1 MNNVLDF
8 AESFL
13 RDCFNISIP
22 IITVTDILEIIIIAV
37 FLYELFKWVQS
48 TRAWMLF
55 KGVLIILVF
64 FVVAAL
70 LQMNTILWIGE
81 KLLNAGVIAFIVVFQ
96 PELRKALE
104 QLGRR
109 NLFRNV
115 LPSSWTKGELLR
127 YEDSTKNDIIKASFD
142 MGRVKTGALIV
153 VEQDVKLKE
162 YERTGIDLD
171 ALLTRQLL
179 VNIFEKNT
187 PLHDGAVIVRGDRI
201 VAATCYL
208 PLTES
213 LGISKELGTRHRAA
227 VGISEVSDAI
237 TIVVSE
243 ETGKISVAIDG
254 RLYHDLDKDG
264 LNLILSKAQVIKEEH
279 EKKKKEKKVE
289 SQETEVVNL
298 SDAKSDGEGDS
309 NEE

>member
-1 MNNVLDF
+1 MNNAINLI
-8 AESFL
+8 ESFL
-13 RDCFNISIP
+13 RDYFNISIP
-22 IITVTDILEIIIIAV
+22 IINFTDVLEIIIIAV
-37 FLYELFKWVQS
+37 FLYELFKWVKS

-55 KGVLIILVF
+55 RGVLIILIF

-104 QLGRR
+104 QIGRR
-109 NLFRNV
+109 KLFRNI
-115 LPSSWTKGELLR
+115 LPSSWSKGELR
-127 YEDSTKNDIIKASFD
+127 RFTDTTKNDIVKACFD

-153 VEQDVKLKE
+153 VEQDVKLQE

-171 ALLTRQLL
+171 AHLTRQLL
-179 VNIFEKNT
+179 INIFEKNT
-187 PLHDGAVIVRGDRI
+187 PLHDGAVIVRNDRI

-208 PLTES
+208 PLTEN

-227 VGISEVSDAI
+227 VGISEVSDAV

-243 ETGKISVAIDG
+243 ETGKISVAVEGI
-254 RLYHDLDKDG
+254 LYHDLDRDG
-264 LNLILSKAQVIKEEH
+264 LSKILSKAQIIKEEH
-279 EKKKKEKKVE
+279 DKKNVKGED
-289 SQETEVVNL
+289 TE
-298 SDAKSDGEGDS
+298 EMEEDS
-309 NEE
+309 NVE

>member
-1 MNNVLDF
+1 MKTLNNAVDLI
-8 AESFL
+8 ESFL
-13 RDCFNISIP
+13 RDYFNISIP
-22 IITVTDILEIIIIAV
+22 IINFTDVLEIIIIAV
-37 FLYELFKWVQS
+37 FLYELFKWVKS

-55 KGVLIILVF
+55 RGVLIILIF

-104 QLGRR
+104 QIGRR
-109 NLFRNV
+109 KLFRNI
-115 LPSSWTKGELLR
+115 LPSSWSKGELR
-127 YEDSTKNDIIKASFD
+127 RFTDTTKNDIVKACFD

-153 VEQDVKLKE
+153 VEQDVKLQE

-171 ALLTRQLL
+171 AHLTRQLL
-179 VNIFEKNT
+179 INIFEKNT
-187 PLHDGAVIVRGDRI
+187 PLHDGAVIVRNDRI

-208 PLTES
+208 PLTEN

-227 VGISEVSDAI
+227 VGISEVSDAV

-243 ETGKISVAIDG
+243 ETGKISVAVEGI
-254 RLYHDLDKDG
+254 LYHDLDRDG
-264 LNLILSKAQVIKEEH
+264 LSKILSKAQIIKEEH
-279 EKKKKEKKVE
+279 DKKNVKGEDTEEMKE
-289 SQETEVVNL
+289 
-298 SDAKSDGEGDS
+298 DS
-309 NEE
+309 NVE

>member
-1 MNNVLDF
+1 MNNAVDLI
-8 AESFL
+8 ESFL
-13 RDCFNISIP
+13 RDYFNISIP
-22 IITVTDILEIIIIAV
+22 IINFTDVLEIIIIAV
-37 FLYELFKWVQS
+37 FLYELFKWVKS

-55 KGVLIILVF
+55 RGVLIILIF

-104 QLGRR
+104 QIGRR
-109 NLFRNV
+109 KLFRNI
-115 LPSSWTKGELLR
+115 LPSSWSKGELR
-127 YEDSTKNDIIKASFD
+127 RFTDTTKNDIVKACFD

-153 VEQDVKLKE
+153 VEQDVKLQE

-171 ALLTRQLL
+171 AHLTRQLL
-179 VNIFEKNT
+179 INIFEKNT
-187 PLHDGAVIVRGDRI
+187 PLHDGAVIVRNDRI

-208 PLTES
+208 PLTEN

-227 VGISEVSDAI
+227 VGISEVSDAV

-243 ETGKISVAIDG
+243 ETGKISVAVEGI
-254 RLYHDLDKDG
+254 LYHDLDRDG
-264 LNLILSKAQVIKEEH
+264 LGKILSKAQIIKEEH
-279 EKKKKEKKVE
+279 DKKNAKVE
-289 SQETEVVNL
+289 DAQEMEED
-298 SDAKSDGEGDS
+298 SDVE
-309 NEE
+309 

>member
-1 MNNVLDF
+1 MKTLNNAVDLI
-8 AESFL
+8 ESFL
-13 RDCFNISIP
+13 RDYFNISIP
-22 IITVTDILEIIIIAV
+22 IITFTDILEIIIIAV
-37 FLYELFKWVQS
+37 FLYELFKWVKS

-55 KGVLIILVF
+55 RGVLIILVF

-104 QLGRR
+104 QIGRR
-109 NLFRNV
+109 KLFRNF
-115 LPSSWTKGELLR
+115 LPSSWSKGELHR
-127 YEDSTKNDIIKASFD
+127 FTDTTKNDIVKASFD

-153 VEQDVKLKE
+153 VEQDVKLQE

-171 ALLTRQLL
+171 AHLTRQLL
-179 VNIFEKNT
+179 INIFEKNT
-187 PLHDGAVIVRGDRI
+187 PLHDGAVIVRNDRI

-208 PLTES
+208 PLTEN

-227 VGISEVSDAI
+227 VGISEVSDAV

-243 ETGKISVAIDG
+243 ETGKISVAVEG
-254 RLYHDLDKDG
+254 VLYHDLDKDG
-264 LNLILSKAQVIKEEH
+264 LGKILSKAQIIKEEH
-279 EKKKKEKKVE
+279 DKKKEDSKQADIEEEDSDVE
-289 SQETEVVNL
+289 
-298 SDAKSDGEGDS
+298 
-309 NEE
+309 

>member
-1 MNNVLDF
+1 MNNAVDLI
-8 AESFL
+8 ESFL
-13 RDCFNISIP
+13 RDYFNISIP
-22 IITVTDILEIIIIAV
+22 IINFTDVLEIIIIAV
-37 FLYELFKWVQS
+37 FLYELFKWVKS

-55 KGVLIILVF
+55 RGVLIILIF

-104 QLGRR
+104 QIGRR
-109 NLFRNV
+109 KLFRNI
-115 LPSSWTKGELLR
+115 LPSSWSKGELR
-127 YEDSTKNDIIKASFD
+127 RFTDTTKNDIVKACFD

-153 VEQDVKLKE
+153 VEQDVKLQE

-171 ALLTRQLL
+171 AHLTRQLL
-179 VNIFEKNT
+179 INIFEKNT
-187 PLHDGAVIVRGDRI
+187 PLHDGAVIVRNDRI

-208 PLTES
+208 PLTEN

-227 VGISEVSDAI
+227 VGISEVSDAV

-243 ETGKISVAIDG
+243 ETGKISV
-254 RLYHDLDKDG
+254 
-264 LNLILSKAQVIKEEH
+264 
-279 EKKKKEKKVE
+279 
-289 SQETEVVNL
+289 
-298 SDAKSDGEGDS
+298 
-309 NEE
+309 

>member
-1 MNNVLDF
+1 MNNAIDLI
-8 AESFL
+8 ESFL
-13 RDCFNISIP
+13 RDYFNISIP
-22 IITVTDILEIIIIAV
+22 IINFTDVLEIIIIAV
-37 FLYELFKWVQS
+37 FLYELFKWVKS

-55 KGVLIILVF
+55 RGVLIILIF

-104 QLGRR
+104 QIGRR
-109 NLFRNV
+109 KLFRNI
-115 LPSSWTKGELLR
+115 LPSSWSKGELR
-127 YEDSTKNDIIKASFD
+127 RFTDTTKNDIVKACFD

-153 VEQDVKLKE
+153 VEQDVKLQE

-171 ALLTRQLL
+171 AHLTRQLL
-179 VNIFEKNT
+179 INIFEKNT
-187 PLHDGAVIVRGDRI
+187 PLHDGAVIVRNDRI

-208 PLTES
+208 PLTEN

-227 VGISEVSDAI
+227 VGISEVSDAV

-243 ETGKISVAIDG
+243 ETGKISVAVEGI
-254 RLYHDLDKDG
+254 LYHDLDRDG
-264 LNLILSKAQVIKEEH
+264 LSKILSKAQIIKEEH
-279 EKKKKEKKVE
+279 DKKNVKGEDAEEMEEDSDVE
-289 SQETEVVNL
+289 
-298 SDAKSDGEGDS
+298 
-309 NEE
+309 

>member
-1 MNNVLDF
+1 MKTLNNAIDLI
-8 AESFL
+8 ESFL
-13 RDCFNISIP
+13 RDYFNISIP
-22 IITVTDILEIIIIAV
+22 IINITDVLEIIIIAV
-37 FLYELFKWVQS
+37 FLYELFKWVKS

-55 KGVLIILVF
+55 RGVLIILIF

-104 QLGRR
+104 QIGRR
-109 NLFRNV
+109 KLFRNI
-115 LPSSWTKGELLR
+115 LPSSWSKGELR
-127 YEDSTKNDIIKASFD
+127 RFTDTTKNDIVKACFD

-153 VEQDVKLKE
+153 VEQDVKLQE

-171 ALLTRQLL
+171 AHLTRQLL
-179 VNIFEKNT
+179 INIFEKNT
-187 PLHDGAVIVRGDRI
+187 PLHDGAVIVRNDRI

-208 PLTES
+208 PLTEN

-227 VGISEVSDAI
+227 VGISEVSDAV

-243 ETGKISVAIDG
+243 ETGKISVAVEGI
-254 RLYHDLDKDG
+254 LYHDLDRDG
-264 LNLILSKAQVIKEEH
+264 LSKILSKAQIIKEEH
-279 EKKKKEKKVE
+279 DKKNVKGED
-289 SQETEVVNL
+289 TE
-298 SDAKSDGEGDS
+298 EMEEDS
-309 NEE
+309 NVE

>member
-1 MNNVLDF
+1 MNNAVDLI
-8 AESFL
+8 ESFL
-13 RDCFNISIP
+13 RDYFNISIP
-22 IITVTDILEIIIIAV
+22 IINFTDVLEIIIIAV
-37 FLYELFKWVQS
+37 FLYELFKWVKS

-55 KGVLIILVF
+55 RGVLIILIF

-104 QLGRR
+104 QIGRR
-109 NLFRNV
+109 KLFRNI
-115 LPSSWTKGELLR
+115 LPSSWSKGELR
-127 YEDSTKNDIIKASFD
+127 RFTDTTKNDIVKACFD

-153 VEQDVKLKE
+153 VEQDVKLQE

-171 ALLTRQLL
+171 AHLTRQLL
-179 VNIFEKNT
+179 INIFEKNT
-187 PLHDGAVIVRGDRI
+187 PLHDGAVIVRNDRI

-208 PLTES
+208 PLTEN

-227 VGISEVSDAI
+227 VGISEVSDAV

-243 ETGKISVAIDG
+243 ETGKISVAVEGI
-254 RLYHDLDKDG
+254 LYHDLDRDG
-264 LNLILSKAQVIKEEH
+264 LGKILSKAQIIKEEH
-279 EKKKKEKKVE
+279 DKKNAKVE
-289 SQETEVVNL
+289 DAEEMEED
-298 SDAKSDGEGDS
+298 SDVE
-309 NEE
+309 

>member
-1 MNNVLDF
+1 MNNAVDLI
-8 AESFL
+8 ESFL
-13 RDCFNISIP
+13 RDYFNISIP
-22 IITVTDILEIIIIAV
+22 NINFTDVLEIIIIAV
-37 FLYELFKWVQS
+37 FLYELFKWVKS

-55 KGVLIILVF
+55 RGVLIILIF

-104 QLGRR
+104 QIGRR
-109 NLFRNV
+109 KLFRNI
-115 LPSSWTKGELLR
+115 LPSSWSKGELR
-127 YEDSTKNDIIKASFD
+127 RFTDTTKNDIVKACFD

-153 VEQDVKLKE
+153 VEQDVKLQE

-171 ALLTRQLL
+171 AHLTRQLL
-179 VNIFEKNT
+179 INIFEKNT
-187 PLHDGAVIVRGDRI
+187 PLHDGAVIVRNDRI

-208 PLTES
+208 PLTEN

-227 VGISEVSDAI
+227 VGISEVSDAV

-243 ETGKISVAIDG
+243 ETGKISVAVEGI
-254 RLYHDLDKDG
+254 LYHDLDRDG
-264 LNLILSKAQVIKEEH
+264 LSKILSKAQIIKEEH
-279 EKKKKEKKVE
+279 DKKNVKGED
-289 SQETEVVNL
+289 TE
-298 SDAKSDGEGDS
+298 EMEEDS
-309 NEE
+309 NVE

>member
-1 MNNVLDF
+1 MKTLNNAIDLI
-8 AESFL
+8 ESFL
-13 RDCFNISIP
+13 RDYFNISIP
-22 IITVTDILEIIIIAV
+22 IINFTDVLEIIIIAV
-37 FLYELFKWVQS
+37 FLYELFKWVKS

-55 KGVLIILVF
+55 RGVLIILIF

-104 QLGRR
+104 QIGRR
-109 NLFRNV
+109 KLFRNI
-115 LPSSWTKGELLR
+115 LPSSWSKGELR
-127 YEDSTKNDIIKASFD
+127 RFTDTTKNDIVKACFD

-153 VEQDVKLKE
+153 VEQDVKLQE

-171 ALLTRQLL
+171 AHLTRQLL
-179 VNIFEKNT
+179 INIFEKNT
-187 PLHDGAVIVRGDRI
+187 PLHDGAVIVRNDRI

-208 PLTES
+208 PLTEN

-227 VGISEVSDAI
+227 VGISEVSDAV

-243 ETGKISVAIDG
+243 ETGKISVAVEGI
-254 RLYHDLDKDG
+254 LYHDLDRDG
-264 LNLILSKAQVIKEEH
+264 LSKILSKAQIIKEEH
-279 EKKKKEKKVE
+279 DKKNVKGEDTEEMKE
-289 SQETEVVNL
+289 
-298 SDAKSDGEGDS
+298 DS
-309 NEE
+309 NVE

>member
-1 MNNVLDF
+1 MKTLNNAIDLI
-8 AESFL
+8 ESFL
-13 RDCFNISIP
+13 RDYFNISIP
-22 IITVTDILEIIIIAV
+22 IINFTDVLEIIIIAV
-37 FLYELFKWVQS
+37 FLYELFKWVKS

-55 KGVLIILVF
+55 RGVLIILIF

-104 QLGRR
+104 QIGRR
-109 NLFRNV
+109 KLFRNI
-115 LPSSWTKGELLR
+115 LPSSWSKGELR
-127 YEDSTKNDIIKASFD
+127 RFTDTTKNDIVKACFD

-153 VEQDVKLKE
+153 VEQDVKLQE

-171 ALLTRQLL
+171 AHLTRQLL
-179 VNIFEKNT
+179 INIFEKNT
-187 PLHDGAVIVRGDRI
+187 PLHDGAVIVRNDRI

-208 PLTES
+208 PLTEN

-227 VGISEVSDAI
+227 VGISEVSDAV

-243 ETGKISVAIDG
+243 ETGKISVAVEGI
-254 RLYHDLDKDG
+254 LYHDLDRDG
-264 LNLILSKAQVIKEEH
+264 LSKILSKAQIIKEEH
-279 EKKKKEKKVE
+279 DKKNVKDED
-289 SQETEVVNL
+289 TE
-298 SDAKSDGEGDS
+298 EMEEDS
-309 NEE
+309 NVE

>member
-1 MNNVLDF
+1 MNNAIDLI
-8 AESFL
+8 ESFL
-13 RDCFNISIP
+13 RDYFNISIP
-22 IITVTDILEIIIIAV
+22 IINFTDVLEIIIIAV
-37 FLYELFKWVQS
+37 FLYELFKWVKS

-55 KGVLIILVF
+55 RGVLIILIF

-104 QLGRR
+104 QIGRR
-109 NLFRNV
+109 KLFRNI
-115 LPSSWTKGELLR
+115 LPSSWSKGELR
-127 YEDSTKNDIIKASFD
+127 RFTDTTKNDIVKACFD

-153 VEQDVKLKE
+153 VEQDVKLQE

-171 ALLTRQLL
+171 AHLTRQLL
-179 VNIFEKNT
+179 INIFEKNT
-187 PLHDGAVIVRGDRI
+187 PLHDGAVIVRNDRI

-208 PLTES
+208 PLTEN

-227 VGISEVSDAI
+227 VGISEVSDAV

-243 ETGKISVAIDG
+243 ETGKISVAVEGI
-254 RLYHDLDKDG
+254 LYHDLDRDG
-264 LNLILSKAQVIKEEH
+264 LSKILSKAQIIKEEH
-279 EKKKKEKKVE
+279 DKKNVKGEDTE
-289 SQETEVVNL
+289 ETE
-298 SDAKSDGEGDS
+298 EDS
-309 NEE
+309 NVE

>member
-1 MNNVLDF
+1 MNNAIDLI
-8 AESFL
+8 ESFL
-13 RDCFNISIP
+13 RDYFNISIP
-22 IITVTDILEIIIIAV
+22 IINITDVLEIIIIAV
-37 FLYELFKWVQS
+37 FLYELFKWVKS

-55 KGVLIILVF
+55 RGVLIILVF

-104 QLGRR
+104 QIGRR
-109 NLFRNV
+109 KLFRNI
-115 LPSSWTKGELLR
+115 LPSSWSKGELR
-127 YEDSTKNDIIKASFD
+127 RFTDTTKNDIVKACFD

-153 VEQDVKLKE
+153 VEQDVKLQE

-171 ALLTRQLL
+171 AHLTRQLL
-179 VNIFEKNT
+179 INIFEKNT
-187 PLHDGAVIVRGDRI
+187 PLHDGAVIVRNDRI

-208 PLTES
+208 PLTEN

-227 VGISEVSDAI
+227 VGISEVSDAV

-243 ETGKISVAIDG
+243 ETGKISVAVEGI
-254 RLYHDLDKDG
+254 LYHDLDRDG
-264 LNLILSKAQVIKEEH
+264 LSKILSKAQIIKEEH
-279 EKKKKEKKVE
+279 DKKNVKGEDTEEMEEDSDVE
-289 SQETEVVNL
+289 
-298 SDAKSDGEGDS
+298 
-309 NEE
+309 